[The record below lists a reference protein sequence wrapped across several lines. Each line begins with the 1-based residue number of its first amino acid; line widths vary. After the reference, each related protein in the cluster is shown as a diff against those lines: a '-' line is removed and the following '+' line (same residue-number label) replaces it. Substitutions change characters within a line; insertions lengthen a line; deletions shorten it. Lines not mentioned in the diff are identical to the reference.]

1 MYPDVP
7 MPASLIIEP
16 IDPCYLPIV
25 SELMNEHGGGL
36 NANEVFFPQ
45 GTVKRFIWPR
55 ILDWRYTIIFPD
67 GYEMGLT
74 ETRDGRNI
82 LSCNPIDLVCPTCKR
97 SLVEKDNSF
106 LLQKSTKHFL

>member
-1 MYPDVP
+1 MSVERMYPDVP
-7 MPASLIIEP
+7 MPVSLIIEP
-16 IDPCYLPIV
+16 IGPCYLAIV
-25 SELMNEHGGGL
+25 LELMNEHGGQL
-36 NANEVFFPQ
+36 DANEVFFPQ

-82 LSCNPIDLVCPTCKR
+82 LSCNPTDLVCPTCKR
-97 SLVEKDNSF
+97 SLVEDCI
-106 LLQKSTKHFL
+106 